1 MAKTPVALYRKGN
14 ANSPRIDNVR
24 SQDIDTYEENGQV
37 WVVAN
42 SGGISTLADQ
52 GLGKNRWKLDAN
64 TEIPPELKLVN
75 ENDNHWIWEPSYTM
89 PMEKYKAALELIG
102 ASFYKVS

>member
-1 MAKTPVALYRKGN
+1 MATTPIALYRKGN

-24 SQDIDTYEENGQV
+24 PQDVDTYEENGQV

-42 SGGISTLADQ
+42 SGGISTLATQ
-52 GLGKNRWKLDAN
+52 GLGKNRWKLDAG
-64 TEIPPELKLVN
+64 TKIPPELRLVN

-89 PMEKYKAALELIG
+89 PMEEYKAALGLIG
-102 ASFYKVS
+102 EFFYKVS